1 MEEKTV
7 KAKSQSD
14 AAWYCRKKSE
24 EEERYMDLFFA
35 FCRQFDVHWSS
46 ATEQEQEFIYELIRV
61 TMEREQAVKTG
72 LDPNAVVRPCFSA

>member
-46 ATEQEQEFIYELIRV
+46 ATEQEQEFI
-61 TMEREQAVKTG
+61 
-72 LDPNAVVRPCFSA
+72 SA